1 MMLYIM
7 RHGLAEEPT
16 PKGDDSA
23 RKLTEKGADKIR
35 KAAAG
40 MRASGLAFNTI
51 LTSPIVAAQTADIV
65 ASELKRARSP
75 KQCPSAFHPGASPA
89 SALEALGAQRLPE
102 SVLIVGHEP
111 TLSRMASLML
121 TDSTESVGIRLKQ
134 GGVIALEFPDRVESA
149 AAKLRWMMTQ
159 RQLLAA
165 AQIITPRLFQAR
177 WFSYPSA

>member
-40 MRASGLAFNTI
+40 MRASGPRVQHDSHQPRRRARPQTAE
-51 LTSPIVAAQTADIV
+51 IVAG
-65 ASELKRARSP
+65 ELGGP
-75 KQCPSAFHPGASPA
+75 KPKPMPELSTGASPA
-89 SALEALGAQRLPE
+89 NALEALGKQRLPE
-102 SVLIVGHEP
+102 SVLVVGHEP

-121 TDSTESVGIRLKQ
+121 TDSSESVGIRLKQ

-159 RQLLAA
+159 RQLRQL
-165 AQIITPRLFQAR
+165 RK
-177 WFSYPSA
+177 